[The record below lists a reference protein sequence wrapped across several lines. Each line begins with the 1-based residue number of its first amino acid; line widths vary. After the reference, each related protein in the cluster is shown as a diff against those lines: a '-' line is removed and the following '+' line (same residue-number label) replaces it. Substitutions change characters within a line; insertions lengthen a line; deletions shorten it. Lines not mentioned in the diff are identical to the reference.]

1 MLFLLQSL
9 TLGISSWNFQLE
21 TSYARIFR
29 FIHMNILKVKLRLHH
44 ILFWYI
50 RNCWASWWFGVLVTS
65 SWCTPD
71 LDAFRLM
78 KFKWKFSVARLQVD
92 TSGFHPREFFF
103 ALPCLVIT
111 PNFEFSSLNLV
122 SEPSVNFVIFTFVNF
137 WVSVNDQSVKSP
149 ISKCLAMSSI
159 EYLQEVHW
167 TLIDLPNQS
176 LNSLT
181 NPSLFPSL
189 IYRWLR
195 DRVRVRRRLCTHQ
208 MQAARHGHQRGSRRL
223 RSILDRDLQSSGRAQ
238 LVRGLYIA
246 QDPLRHTEQV
256 SCFF

>member
-181 NPSLFPSL
+181 NPSLFPSQFTDGYETEYACEGDSVH
-189 IYRWLR
+189 IKCKRPGTVINV
-195 DRVRVRRRLCTHQ
+195 VRAAYGRYSIATCNPQGVLNWSVDCTSHKT
-208 MQAARHGHQRGSRRL
+208 
-223 RSILDRDLQSSGRAQ
+223 
-238 LVRGLYIA
+238 LYVI
-246 QDPLRHTEQV
+246 QNR
-256 SCFF
+256 